1 MRYEKQLKT
10 INIIESESGIKE
22 AELELLKES
31 LSFQE
36 REKRFFEERSLA
48 VMALEYEY
56 LIESAEISNDNA
68 TLFVTEI
75 ITSITPKDLVDE
87 GGLNPYMVASLGI
100 KNIRDVAMPK
110 IDTNLNALVF
120 TVTSVERTFY

>member
-36 REKRFFEERSLA
+36 REKQFFEERSLA

>member
-1 MRYEKQLKT
+1 MRNTQLYLRYEKQLKT
-10 INIIESESGIKE
+10 INIIESESGVKE
-22 AELELLKES
+22 AELELLNES

-68 TLFVTEI
+68 ALFVTEI
-75 ITSITPKDLVDE
+75 ITSITPKH
-87 GGLNPYMVASLGI
+87 
-100 KNIRDVAMPK
+100 
-110 IDTNLNALVF
+110 
-120 TVTSVERTFY
+120 